1 MNPIRHLAGLILLSQ
16 GVQSIARYFNRAFLV
31 DIAIRVAEAIAEKT
45 DNWEDAEVVAAVFSL
60 EYEGKFNELTDTSI
74 AHYVEKAVK
83 KAESEHYSQWYAE
96 IDKVIRSDADVEE
109 EADEEIEDTIVD
121 EVKTDEVIE
130 EKKAD
135 PVEEVKPQVVEA
147 PKTDE
152 VKTDEPQALKDVAI
166 TDLTIPATVRK
177 VLESA
182 GLTTARA
189 VLAYDVN
196 PENVG
201 GLIALGNFD
210 EVRRAKTLAA
220 IEKAFETK

>member
-31 DIAIRVAEAIAEKT
+31 AIAVKVAEAIAVKT
-45 DNWEDAEVVAAVFSL
+45 ESWEEAEVVAAVFAL
-60 EYEGKFNELTDTSI
+60 ELDGKFNELTDSTI
-74 AHYVEKAVK
+74 DYHVDRAVS

-96 IDKVIRSDADVEE
+96 IDAAIRSDAEVS
-109 EADEEIEDTIVD
+109 EDDSHIPND
-121 EVKTDEVIE
+121 DEVIE
-130 EKKAD
+130 NDGNAEDVKVDAA
-135 PVEEVKPQVVEA
+135 EEVKPQVIEA
-147 PKTDE
+147 PKTDD
-152 VKTDEPQALKDVAI
+152 VKTDEQQALKDVAI
-166 TDLTIPATVRK
+166 TELTIPAAVRK

-210 EVRRAKTLAA
+210 EVRRGKTLAA
-220 IEKAFETK
+220 IEKALS

>member
-16 GVQSIARYFNRAFLV
+16 GVQAIARFFNRAFLV
-31 DIAIRVAEAIAEKT
+31 DIAIRVAEVIAEKT
-45 DNWEDAEVVAAVFSL
+45 DNWEDAEVVAAVFAL
-60 EYEGKFNELTDTSI
+60 EYEGKFNELTDVSI

-96 IDKVIRSDADVEE
+96 IDKVIRSDAEV
-109 EADEEIEDTIVD
+109 AEDDSHVPND
-121 EVKTDEVIE
+121 DEVIKDE
-130 EKKAD
+130 SNAGDVKGD
-135 PVEEVKPQVVEA
+135 TVEEVKPQVVEE

-177 VLESA
+177 VLETA

-210 EVRRAKTLAA
+210 EVRRKKTLEA
-220 IEKAFETK
+220 IQKALA

>member
-16 GVQSIARYFNRAFLV
+16 GVQSIARYFNRSFLV
-31 DIAIRVAEAIAEKT
+31 DIAIRVAEVIADKT
-45 DNWEDAEVVAAVFSL
+45 DNWEEAEVVAAVFAL
-60 EYEGKFNELTDTSI
+60 EHEGKFNELTDSTIS
-74 AHYVEKAVK
+74 HYVDVAVR

-96 IDKVIRSDADVEE
+96 IDKVIRSDAEV
-109 EADEEIEDTIVD
+109 AEDDSHIPND
-121 EVKTDEVIE
+121 DEVIKDE
-130 EKKAD
+130 SNAGDVKAD
-135 PVEEVKPQVVEA
+135 TVEEVKPQVIES
-147 PKTDE
+147 PKSDD

-166 TDLTIPATVRK
+166 TELTIPATVRK
-177 VLESA
+177 VLETA
-182 GLTTARA
+182 GLATARA

-220 IEKAFETK
+220 IEKALS